1 MKTWYKKSQ
10 LIDHNDFISVDVRR
24 LEGILE
30 DHQRLSAIALKEMK
44 EWLERGEEGI
54 ALEEAMERLSYY
66 LSMMGIE

>member
-10 LIDHNDFISVDVRR
+10 VSSKDFLSVDVRR